1 MPLVFSE
8 TFLIKFSRQTFLE
21 SSFSVFRESEGSK
34 APHHVLRIARAA
46 DRTPYLVELRRRRG
60 SRACQT
66 ELMAGAQFY
75 KAYALRSERFAL
87 GAEHAGGHHV

>member
-1 MPLVFSE
+1 MQALFLGIFFFVFW
-8 TFLIKFSRQTFLE
+8 Q
-21 SSFSVFRESEGSK
+21 SEGSE